1 MAWIESNTVLLMIS
15 KMDKQKKRIIREERI
30 FQILLLIFTL
40 SFIGFLIISNLR
52 INQRRNQLIKEIES
66 LQQEVQIL
74 EEEKTNLEAG
84 ISETQSESYWEE
96 KIREQGYVREGENPV
111 VVLPSQEE
119 GIQEEKNIWNPKNWL
134 DWIKSK
140 LRD

>member
-111 VVLPSQEE
+111 VVLPSQEG